1 MTGNAKNAWTV
12 VVALLAIGACAD
24 RGDGA
29 ADSTGTAIVDE
40 VQDGMNQV
48 DESVDDGLGAEDGRM
63 AEDGRAADDG
73 ISPAGEATEGALLDV
88 NLASTE
94 ELRVLGLPDAAV
106 AAITGGR
113 PFESMVQ
120 VDEAL
125 VGVLDEAAREEA
137 YRSVWMPLDLNSAS
151 REEILLIP
159 GVGNRMA
166 HEFEEYRPY
175 TAMARFRREIGKYVD
190 DAEVERLAR
199 YVRIE

>member
-1 MTGNAKNAWTV
+1 MTRNANAWTI

-24 RGDGA
+24 GGDGA
-29 ADSTGTAIVDE
+29 TDSTETAMIDE
-40 VQDGMNQV
+40 VQDGMNRV
-48 DESVDDGLGAEDGRM
+48 DEGLDGEDDLMADDGM
-63 AEDGRAADDG
+63 APEDG
-73 ISPAGEATEGALLDV
+73 ISPAGEETGGALLDV

-94 ELRVLGLPDAAV
+94 ELRVLGLSDAAV

-125 VGVLDEAAREEA
+125 VGVLDEGAREEA
-137 YRSVWMPLDLNSAS
+137 YRSVWMPLDLNTAS

-190 DAEVERLAR
+190 DAEVERLSR